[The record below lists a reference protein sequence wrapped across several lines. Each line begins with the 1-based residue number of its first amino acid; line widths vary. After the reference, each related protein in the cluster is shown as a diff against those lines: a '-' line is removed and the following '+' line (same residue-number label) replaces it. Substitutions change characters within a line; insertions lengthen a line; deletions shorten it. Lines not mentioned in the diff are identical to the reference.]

1 MDSVWTRLGYRC
13 CGCRPQVYRGRKVP
27 KDSNDFVS
35 GHGLAHHNC
44 REAVVAQYAIVG
56 PVLVAGRRSGLYS
69 GGGVLRSQTA
79 SVCALRLA
87 PFRYRGYCM
96 SLHRCTEIRGLTR
109 LIQPTQRA
117 ARLISSVG
125 LMSLITNII
134 EISEYFIEFSEDKNE
149 LKALIQVAGNR
160 DKWVKAHRYFDQ
172 IRNKNLKAIQK
183 KKESLEG
190 LYCLSRSVIRPY
202 II

>member
-1 MDSVWTRLGYRC
+1 
-13 CGCRPQVYRGRKVP
+13 
-27 KDSNDFVS
+27 
-35 GHGLAHHNC
+35 
-44 REAVVAQYAIVG
+44 
-56 PVLVAGRRSGLYS
+56 
-69 GGGVLRSQTA
+69 
-79 SVCALRLA
+79 
-87 PFRYRGYCM
+87 
-96 SLHRCTEIRGLTR
+96 
-109 LIQPTQRA
+109 
-117 ARLISSVG
+117 
-125 LMSLITNII
+125 MSLITNII
-134 EISEYFIEFSEDKNE
+134 EISEYFIESSEDKNE